1 MTLYGSPA
9 PCAGSSRAPDLDRG
23 LGSRVYPLGLFA
35 PGLAPEARLESE
47 RRDVGAGLKLP
58 DQRMRP
64 GHRAKPGPD
73 TWIGWFSD
81 CSRHRAAHCTRV
93 ELGVKQSR
101 VAEVLNRL
109 QKIPADH

>member
-1 MTLYGSPA
+1 VTLYGSPA

-23 LGSRVYPLGLFA
+23 LGLRVYTLGLFA

-64 GHRAKPGPD
+64 GPRAKPGPD
-73 TWIGWFSD
+73 TGIGWFSD
-81 CSRHRAAHCTRV
+81 CSRHRAAHSTRL

-101 VAEVLNRL
+101 VGEVLNRL
-109 QKIPADH
+109 QKIPINH